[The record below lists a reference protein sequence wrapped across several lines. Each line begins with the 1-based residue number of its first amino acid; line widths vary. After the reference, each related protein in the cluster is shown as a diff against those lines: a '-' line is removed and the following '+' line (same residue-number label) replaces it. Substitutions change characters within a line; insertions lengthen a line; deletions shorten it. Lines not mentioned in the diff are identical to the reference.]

1 MIVVVDKEEILFNKI
16 GDSLSKDYL
25 HITKGKMMSAPGIK
39 YKNKFF
45 AFYYNKEMIF
55 RLGSGFDPKEYNL
68 KKCRRLNPF
77 KNKAPMKNWFQIP
90 YSENLRWEQLAKYAL
105 NVLKEELS
113 SPK

>member
-1 MIVVVDKEEILFNKI
+1 MDKEETLFNKI
-16 GDSLSKDYL
+16 ADSLSKDH
-25 HITKGKMMSAPGIK
+25 HITKGKMMSAPGIN
-39 YKNKFF
+39 YKNKVF